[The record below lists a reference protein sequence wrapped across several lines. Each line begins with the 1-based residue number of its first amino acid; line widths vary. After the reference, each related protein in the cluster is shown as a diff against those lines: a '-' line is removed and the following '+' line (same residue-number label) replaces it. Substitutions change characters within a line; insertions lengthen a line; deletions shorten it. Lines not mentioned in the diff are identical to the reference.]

1 MTIVTNSVSKTP
13 LDTALSQI
21 IWYILE
27 PYTKKNY
34 CYGTKNIITKL
45 NIMAPV
51 LMKNYFNQG
60 MGF

>member
-34 CYGTKNIITKL
+34 C
-45 NIMAPV
+45 
-51 LMKNYFNQG
+51 
-60 MGF
+60 

>member
-27 PYTKKNY
+27 PYTKKF
-34 CYGTKNIITKL
+34 TVREQKIL
-45 NIMAPV
+45 
-51 LMKNYFNQG
+51 
-60 MGF
+60 